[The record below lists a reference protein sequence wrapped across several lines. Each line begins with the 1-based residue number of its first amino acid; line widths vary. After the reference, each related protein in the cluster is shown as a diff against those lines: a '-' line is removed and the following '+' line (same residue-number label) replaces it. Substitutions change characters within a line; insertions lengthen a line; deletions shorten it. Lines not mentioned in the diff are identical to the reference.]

1 MFFFEP
7 RVLIFACIQ
16 FLNELIIQILH
27 FIRVHYKE
35 YLVNKI
41 NKAKLDP
48 VELYNTQQ
56 VKLIL
61 KREEVEQIPDQED
74 DEEDDDYKARL
85 IEVKIPI
92 VLFTLSST

>member
-1 MFFFEP
+1 M
-7 RVLIFACIQ
+7 
-16 FLNELIIQILH
+16 
-27 FIRVHYKE
+27 HYKE

-61 KREEVEQIPDQED
+61 KREEVEQIPDED
-74 DEEDDDYKARL
+74 DDEGEDDYKAKL

>member
-1 MFFFEP
+1 M
-7 RVLIFACIQ
+7 
-16 FLNELIIQILH
+16 
-27 FIRVHYKE
+27 HYKE

>member
-1 MFFFEP
+1 M
-7 RVLIFACIQ
+7 
-16 FLNELIIQILH
+16 
-27 FIRVHYKE
+27 HYKE

-61 KREEVEQIPDQED
+61 KREEVDQIPDED
-74 DEEDDDYKARL
+74 DDEGEDDYKAKL

>member
-1 MFFFEP
+1 M
-7 RVLIFACIQ
+7 
-16 FLNELIIQILH
+16 
-27 FIRVHYKE
+27 HYKE

-48 VELYNTQQ
+48 VELYNPQQ

-61 KREEVEQIPDQED
+61 KREEVEQIPDQDD
-74 DEEDDDYKARL
+74 DEGDDDYKARL

>member
-1 MFFFEP
+1 M
-7 RVLIFACIQ
+7 
-16 FLNELIIQILH
+16 
-27 FIRVHYKE
+27 HYKE

-48 VELYNTQQ
+48 VELYNPHQ

-61 KREEVEQIPDQED
+61 KREEVDQIPD
-74 DEEDDDYKARL
+74 EEDGEGEDDYKARL
-85 IEVKIPI
+85 IEVKISI